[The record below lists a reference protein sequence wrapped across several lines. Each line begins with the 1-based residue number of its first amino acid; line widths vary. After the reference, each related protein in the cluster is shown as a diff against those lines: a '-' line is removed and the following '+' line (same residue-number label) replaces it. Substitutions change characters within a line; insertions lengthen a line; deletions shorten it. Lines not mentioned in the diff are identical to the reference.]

1 MGIIVCNKWESKR
14 NEAKNIR
21 SVAKASNNIS
31 VFLGFAF
38 KRTKKYTKMGH
49 PIQYGK
55 KQKK

>member
-38 KRTKKYTKMGH
+38 KRKKKYTKMGH
-49 PIQYGK
+49 PTVW
-55 KQKK
+55 